1 MIDLIKGK
9 DVLVVGMARSGVAA
23 AKLLAR
29 AGAAKI
35 TVTDLKS
42 AAQLRNETNELSKYP
57 NVYIMPGGNPP
68 DLVREE
74 LSMIIK
80 SPGVPSS
87 LELFKKANELGVPV
101 FSEVEL
107 AYNFSKAP
115 IIGVTGTNG
124 KTTTT
129 ALIGAMLKE
138 ASFAPVI
145 TAGNIG
151 HPLADAVNGF
161 SAQGMIV
168 AELSSFQLE
177 NIRQLRSMVAV
188 FLNFTEDHLDY
199 HGTVEKYFEAKARI
213 FENQKQGDFAVLNA
227 GDGMVASLAERCRG
241 QILWFARR
249 PVDFGAG
256 LEDKWITLY
265 KPGCKP
271 LKLCLR
277 DEVIIPGEHN
287 LENALASAAAAWAAG
302 ADPQS
307 IGRTLRSFRAIE
319 HRLEYVTN
327 LGGVDYI
334 NDSKGTNPD
343 ATIRALNSFPG
354 RGIILIAGGKDKG
367 SDFSSLAETV
377 RERARLLLLL
387 GETREKITDSLNKV
401 GFQSVVAVPDLQE
414 AVHQAAREARSGEIV
429 LLSPACASWDM
440 FKDYEERGNL
450 FKKIVLNLQR
460 ECGERRDM
468 NGR

>member
-1 MIDLIKGK
+1 LIDLIKRREI
-9 DVLVVGMARSGVAA
+9 LVVGMARSGVAA

-42 AAQLRNETNELSKYP
+42 AVQLRDETVELSKYP
-57 NVYIMPGGNPP
+57 NIYIMAGGNPP
-68 DLVREE
+68 ELVREE

-80 SPGVPSS
+80 SPGIPPS
-87 LELFKKANELGVPV
+87 LELFKKADQLGVPV

-115 IIGVTGTNG
+115 LIGVTGTNG

-161 SAQGMIV
+161 SAQGLIV

-177 NIRQLRSMVAV
+177 NIRQLRPMIAV

-213 FENQKQGDFAVLNA
+213 FENQKQGDFVVLNA
-227 GDGMVASLAERCRG
+227 GDPMVASLAERCRG
-241 QILWFARR
+241 RVLWFARR
-249 PVDFGAG
+249 PVDFGTG
-256 LEDKWITLY
+256 LEDEWLTLY
-265 KPGCKP
+265 KPGFKP

-277 DEVIIPGEHN
+277 DEVLLPGEHN

-302 ADPQS
+302 ADPQA

-319 HRLEYVTN
+319 HRLEYVDTI
-327 LGGVDYI
+327 GGVDYI

-354 RGIILIAGGKDKG
+354 RKIILIIGGKDKG
-367 SDFSSLAETV
+367 SDFSSLAEAA
-377 RERARLLLLL
+377 REKARLILTL
-387 GETREKITDSLNKV
+387 GETREKITEALSKV
-401 GFQSVVAVPDLQE
+401 GFQSVIPVSSLQE
-414 AVHQAAREARSGEIV
+414 AVHRAGREARSGEIV

-440 FKDYEERGNL
+440 FENYEERGNL
-450 FKKIVLNLQR
+450 FKDTVSKLQR
-460 ECGERRDM
+460 ECGERRET